1 MEKKKEKTMMM
12 TLCLSDLE
20 EWKKALRQKTRTKS
34 RQNKRK
40 KRNSINALEAAVSST
55 KSVSAKNVVS
65 LGTNPLAKHTIAI
78 AIATT
83 CAHGGEHA
91 KRFLGASLAHCFTG
105 SSGGMCQQREPR
117 FRPATC
123 PVTSLLPATIG
134 NR

>member
-1 MEKKKEKTMMM
+1 LKNGKKLSGKKHEPNPAKTKE
-12 TLCLSDLE
+12 
-20 EWKKALRQKTRTKS
+20 
-34 RQNKRK
+34 K

-78 AIATT
+78 ATT

-91 KRFLGASLAHCFTG
+91 KRFLGASLAHCFTR

-117 FRPATC
+117 F
-123 PVTSLLPATIG
+123 
-134 NR
+134 